1 LNLKFDHEIV
11 KELAFNFSKKLG
23 YTFKNHLGKLLVY
36 LIIYHGRERHT
47 QIDHANWFGLWQL
60 TNQKG

>member
-1 LNLKFDHEIV
+1 MNLKFDHEIV

-47 QIDHANWFGLWQL
+47 QIDHAN
-60 TNQKG
+60 